1 MLREPYAEKASYDLI
16 YYSGK
21 NRKWVNRRLV
31 PLLERR
37 PEYYSLCLFD
47 RDFRLGSHI
56 VTNIVDAIEHSRK
69 VIVVLTQHFIDSK
82 WCQWELEMAQHKLF
96 SEDREFLVLLEL
108 EPLERRRLPRLLRFL
123 LDTRPVVRW
132 PRPESAPAVM
142 AAAAK
147 LRTVLGPSLRQNLLA
162 DPPTGGEPGTT
173 AFTADEGELPL
184 GIMQPNSFITSEL
197 RS

>member
-1 MLREPYAEKASYDLI
+1 M
-16 YYSGK
+16 
-21 NRKWVNRRLV
+21 RRLV

-37 PEYYSLCLFD
+37 PQSYVLCLFD
-47 RDFRLGSHI
+47 RDFALGSHI
-56 VTNIVDAIEHSRK
+56 VSNIVDAIEHSRK

-132 PRPESAPAVM
+132 PRPETAPAVK
-142 AAAAK
+142 AAAAE
-147 LRTVLGPSLRQNLLA
+147 LRRALGPSLRQRPRSVPL
-162 DPPTGGEPGTT
+162 PPPGDEPGPSDC
-173 AFTADEGELPL
+173 TADERTPL
-184 GIMQPNSFITSEL
+184 LN
-197 RS
+197 

>member
-1 MLREPYAEKASYDLI
+1 MSKKKQRNTRTSYDAFVC
-16 YYSGK
+16 YSGK
-21 NRKWVNRRLV
+21 NRKWVMRRLV

-37 PEYYSLCLFD
+37 PENYSLCLFD
-47 RDFRLGSHI
+47 RDFRLGTHI
-56 VTNIVDAIEHSRK
+56 VTNIVDAIDQSRK

-132 PRPESAPAVM
+132 PRPETAPAVM
-142 AAAAK
+142 AAAAE
-147 LRTVLGPSLRQNLLA
+147 LRAVLGPSLRQNLLA
-162 DPPTGGEPGTT
+162 EPPTGDEPGPS
-173 AFTADEGELPL
+173 ASASD
-184 GIMQPNSFITSEL
+184 
-197 RS
+197 